1 MTIYQDIPGAR
12 KWGKI
17 EEVKKGWSLEKK
29 FKITL
34 ESGESQLLRIVDR
47 EQTERKQREFKLLSD
62 LKPLNIWMS
71 TPLETGIC
79 NEGKSV
85 YTIFTWLEGQDA
97 EILLPYYST
106 EEQYALGIKAG
117 KILKKLHSHSA
128 PRDQKSWEKRYNNK
142 IDIKIRAYQECGI
155 ALKGDQY
162 YLDYIDQQRELLNDR
177 PQSFQHGDYHIGN
190 MILNDKKELGIIDF
204 NRFNFGDPWEEFNRM
219 TYSAEVSREFATGL
233 INGYFDGKVA
243 TKFFK
248 LMKLYIAVNQISA
261 LPWALKYGI
270 TDVKRMK
277 DLSRKTLESYNNFS
291 EDIPKWYKSEVYG

>member
-1 MTIYQDIPGAR
+1 MTIYRDILGAR
-12 KWGKI
+12 QWKKV

-34 ESGESQLLRIVDR
+34 DSGETQLLRIVDR

-85 YTIFTWLEGQDA
+85 YTLFTWLEGQDA
-97 EILLPYYST
+97 EILLPQYSIK
-106 EEQYALGIKAG
+106 EQYNLGVKAG
-117 KILKKLHSHSA
+117 EILKKLHSHSA
-128 PRDQKSWEKRYNNK
+128 PRDQTPWNEAYNKK
-142 IDIKIRAYQECGI
+142 IDRKIEAYQECDI
-155 ALKGDQY
+155 VLEGDQY
-162 YLDYIDQQRELLNDR
+162 YLDYINQHRDLLKDR

-204 NRFNFGDPWEEFNRM
+204 NRFNFGDPWEEFNRI
-219 TYSAEVSREFATGL
+219 TFSAEISTDFANGL
-233 INGYFDGKVA
+233 INGYFNYDVPMN
-243 TKFFK
+243 FFK

-261 LPWALKYGI
+261 LPWALEYGV
-270 TDVKRMK
+270 TDVKIMK
-277 DLSRKTLESYNNFS
+277 DLFKKTLKSYKDFS
-291 EDIPKWYKSEVYG
+291 LNIPNWYKSKV